1 MSGRSAATPHAE
13 WSTYTSKSFI
23 TTQSFSTELYSYT
36 LTRSGTPPFAATG
49 SLLVSGASAANCPAG
64 RVLHTNGKK
73 LTPGANPM
81 NAFTGGAT
89 VTSAKFMVGV
99 YDPES
104 MLNGYIDPTSPTFA
118 VYDKNRPAADYLIDF
133 TSATAEATALASLG
147 GQGSRLPAKVLI
159 GNPAVGLT
167 ATPVSN
173 NTTTGV
179 VAAGSSS
186 VGKFTATFDA
196 ATNNIANGAGVA
208 FARVNT
214 TAVTASSVVLLTSCT
229 DPAFIVTVTDPPST
243 GFFVVRITNAT
254 GALRNTN
261 VNLTVNWLVVN

>member
-23 TTQSFSTELYSYT
+23 TTQTFNTELYSYT

-49 SLLVSGASAANCPAG
+49 SLLGSGASAANCPAG

-147 GQGSRLPAKVLI
+147 GQGSRLPAKVLV
-159 GNPAVGLT
+159 GNPA
-167 ATPVSN
+167 
-173 NTTTGV
+173 TGI
-179 VAAGSSS
+179 AAGSSS
-186 VGKFTATFDA
+186 VGKFTFNASGVLAGSVVDTTVSTTSVTANSLVFVTL
-196 ATNNIANGAGVA
+196 TNSAFSASVTSLTGGTSFVVSFRNISGITQTVA
-208 FARVNT
+208 FN
-214 TAVTASSVVLLTSCT
+214 
-229 DPAFIVTVTDPPST
+229 
-243 GFFVVRITNAT
+243 
-254 GALRNTN
+254 
-261 VNLTVNWLVVN
+261 VNWLVIN